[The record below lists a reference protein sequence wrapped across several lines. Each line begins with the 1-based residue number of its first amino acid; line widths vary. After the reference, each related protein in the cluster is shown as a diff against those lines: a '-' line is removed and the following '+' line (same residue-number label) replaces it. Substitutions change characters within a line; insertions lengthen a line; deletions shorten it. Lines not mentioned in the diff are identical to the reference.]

1 MDDDLCRLLLRGPGL
16 ANFIAYAN
24 CNAASRQFIDPA
36 VLNDRA
42 IYPDGEMMA
51 RLYTI
56 SAHDQ
61 KAQRLMNRLWTRVKT
76 GL

>member
-1 MDDDLCRLLLRGPGL
+1 LLKPEV
-16 ANFIAYAN
+16 AAKNSNFIAYAN
-24 CNAASRQFIDPA
+24 GNAASRQFIDPA
-36 VLNDRA
+36 ILNDRG
-42 IYPDGEMMA
+42 IYPDADMMT

-61 KAQRLMNRLWTRVKT
+61 KAQRVMNRLWTRVKT